1 VTEKDGWAIVTIL
14 LCTLLNFFLSLAE
27 TSLNSLRSSR
37 LQQYAQGEHD
47 SDGAFNVEA
56 IQALLRHPSR
66 FVAAVQIGITLSSL
80 TAVAIAIAVLAPDL
94 AHALHRL
101 HIYHNIRVSVS
112 LLVILVALLTLVVGE
127 VVPRAIA
134 AQNPE
139 RIALLVAEP
148 LRWLERLERPLVAL
162 ILALS
167 NMVLKP
173 TGLSAAFTA
182 PVVTEEELKT
192 MLDTSER
199 QGVIEEDEK
208 EMLRNVISFG
218 DTEVHSVMTPR
229 IDVKAAPAGT
239 SITELIELIVACGHT
254 RIPIY
259 EDSVDRIVGI
269 ILAKDLLMPMVDGLG
284 DDDARKYMRNAY
296 FVPDNKR
303 VDELLEEFRRSN
315 LQLTI
320 VQDEYGGTAGLATIE
335 DLLEEIV
342 GEIQDEYDEEE
353 QMIVLE
359 GDGSAEADGRAMLS
373 DINQQLDLDLP
384 TTDYDTIGGFIF
396 GLFGRPPSTDE
407 EIDYEDVR
415 FIVTK
420 ANGRRVQRLRIIP
433 KPENAVDEP
442 EGGATILRE
451 TATGAS

>member
-1 VTEKDGWAIVTIL
+1 MTEKDGWAIFSIL
-14 LCTLLNFFLSLAE
+14 VCTLLNFFLSLAE

-56 IQALLRHPSR
+56 IQALLLHPSR
-66 FVAAVQIGITLSSL
+66 FVAAVQIGITVLSL
-80 TAVAIAIAVLAPDL
+80 TAVAVAIAVLSPDL
-94 AHALHRL
+94 AHILFRL
-101 HIYHNIRVSVS
+101 HIGHNVRVSVTV
-112 LLVILVALLTLVVGE
+112 LVITVALLTLVVGE
-127 VVPRAIA
+127 IVPRAVA
-134 AQNPE
+134 ARDPE
-139 RIALLVAEP
+139 HIALLVAEP
-148 LRWLERLERPLVAL
+148 LRWLERLERPVVAL
-162 ILALS
+162 VLWLG
-167 NMVLKP
+167 NLLLKP
-173 TGLSAAFTA
+173 VGLSAAFTA

-229 IDVKAAPAGT
+229 IDVKGAPAAST
-239 SITELIELIVACGHT
+239 VEDLIKLIVKCGHS

-259 EDSVDRIVGI
+259 ETSIDRVIGIV
-269 ILAKDLLMPMVDGLG
+269 LAKDLLIPMVEGRADENIAEFL
-284 DDDARKYMRNAY
+284 RTPY

-315 LQLTI
+315 LQMTI

-353 QMIVLE
+353 QMIVVE
-359 GDGSAEADGRAMLS
+359 GEGVAEADGRATLT
-373 DINQQLDLDLP
+373 DINEQLDLELP

-396 GLFGRPPSTDE
+396 GLFGRPPSTGE

-415 FIVTK
+415 FHVTK
-420 ANGRRVQRLRIIP
+420 ANGRRIQRLRIEP
-433 KPENAVDEP
+433 KPEAEEP
-442 EGGATILRE
+442 EEAE
-451 TATGAS
+451 TAAT